1 MDVYIVALFPEI
13 TRSFAGASIIG
24 RAVQDGRVRVHEVP
38 IRDFA
43 TGKHRTTDDTPCGG
57 GSGMLMM
64 APPIVAALES
74 LPEVRDDLPSS
85 EVPRRRPWRILLTP
99 QGKRF
104 DQRDA
109 ERLAMKPALAL
120 VCGRYE
126 GVDERIRSHVD
137 EEISLGDFVLT
148 GGEPAAV
155 VLVDAIVRLL
165 PGVLGNCASVQSESH
180 GTEGLLEYP
189 QYTRPVEFLGE
200 NVPAVLISGD
210 HARVEHWRRWHALR
224 RTRERRPD
232 LFAQIS
238 LTPAELAW
246 LDGPEP

>member
-1 MDVYIVALFPEI
+1 MDVHVVALFPEI
-13 TRSFAGASIIG
+13 IRSFAAASIIG
-24 RAVQDGRVRVHEVP
+24 RAVQDGRVRFHEVQ

-43 TGKHRTTDDTPCGG
+43 TSKHRTTDDTPCGG

-74 LPEVRDDLPSS
+74 IASIAPDPSDPGAP
-85 EVPRRRPWRILLTP
+85 PRRPRRILLTP

-109 ERLAMKPALAL
+109 ERLAKEPALTL

-126 GVDERIRSHVD
+126 GFDERIRAHVD

-148 GGEPAAV
+148 GGEPAAIV
-155 VLVDAIVRLL
+155 ILDAVVRLL
-165 PGVLGNCASVQSESH
+165 PGVLGNEQSTQSESH

-189 QYTRPVEFLGE
+189 QYTRPIDFQGDK
-200 NVPAVLISGD
+200 VPAVLIGGD
-210 HARVEHWRRWHALR
+210 HARVARWRRWQALR

-232 LFAQIS
+232 LFAKLS